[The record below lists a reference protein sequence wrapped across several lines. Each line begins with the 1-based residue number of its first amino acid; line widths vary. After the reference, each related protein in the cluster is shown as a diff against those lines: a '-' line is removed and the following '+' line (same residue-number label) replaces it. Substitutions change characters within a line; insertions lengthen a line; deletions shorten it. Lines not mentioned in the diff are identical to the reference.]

1 MIRQIEGMP
10 AGTIGFEAVGEVTA
24 KDYEE
29 VLAPAVRAAQEA
41 GGIRLL

>member
-1 MIRQIEGMP
+1 MIRQIEDMP
-10 AGTIGFEAVGEVTA
+10 AGTLGFAAVGEVTA